1 MSSYEL
7 ILIFDPNLGEEK
19 IEGMVSKIEG
29 KIKNLG
35 GELEKTDKWG
45 IRKLGSVMSG
55 AKKLQEGY
63 YVVIYFKAMTSLP
76 RELQNYLKVTENVI
90 RYIICRA
97 VAKPLEEIAGTALES
112 KEEIKAVDIGE
123 IKEVG
128 EALGES

>member
-1 MSSYEL
+1 MNFYEL

-45 IRKLGSVMSG
+45 IRKLGSVMSV
-55 AKKLQEGY
+55 AKKLREGY
-63 YVVIYFKAMTSLP
+63 YFVIYFKATTSLP

-90 RYIICRA
+90 RYTICRA
-97 VAKPLEEIAGTALES
+97 VAKPLAEIAGTALES

-128 EALGES
+128 ETFGES